1 MELALR
7 ELEDLLP
14 GANYLVE
21 LGTITVPFSPGWT
34 PEQYITKAV
43 GPKPP
48 LLRVVGVS
56 LPELLAEVE
65 HCLRYDRGQYNHL
78 ANPPHHTARFGELV
92 ADVRGEVTRLAAA
105 SSFVARFWLD
115 DLIEWQFSFLFFG
128 PTGGTVF
135 SGWGSD

>member
-1 MELALR
+1 MERVLR

-34 PEQYITKAV
+34 PEQYITAAV
-43 GPKPP
+43 GSDPP
-48 LLRVVGVS
+48 LLRVADVS
-56 LPELLAEVE
+56 LSELLAEVE
-65 HCLRYDRGQYNHL
+65 CCLRYDRGQYRHL
-78 ANPPHHTARFGELV
+78 TTPPHRTTRFAELV
-92 ADVRGEVTRLAAA
+92 TEVRDEVMRLAAA
-105 SSFVARFWLD
+105 STVIARFWLD
-115 DLIEWQFSFLFFG
+115 DLIEWQFSFLFID